1 MHPEQTR
8 VLSPYEAL
16 ILQTIGEYRFSLTI
30 QGKDISKN
38 LCAEIIGESVPPRLI
53 EMICRQIVSIS
64 GED

>member
-1 MHPEQTR
+1 M
-8 VLSPYEAL
+8 LSPYEAL